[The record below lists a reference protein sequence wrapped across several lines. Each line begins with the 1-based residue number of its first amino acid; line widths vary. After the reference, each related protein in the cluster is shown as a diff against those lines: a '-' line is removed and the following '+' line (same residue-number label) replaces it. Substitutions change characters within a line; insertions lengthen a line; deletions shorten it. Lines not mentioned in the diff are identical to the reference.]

1 MTDTD
6 DAPRK
11 PGVARTLANA
21 AVAQAIKKTVT
32 WAGGAVVSWLG
43 WPVIIGVLIVALIM
57 IVIGAITVI
66 TALNKMSDDRA
77 QFSYQCESRLGYSV
91 GNTAA
96 LTYVPRI
103 ATSVSTEPTT
113 TWETT
118 PLQPSTTSMPTT
130 TTFSTPPTTSTTTSA
145 PPTTTPT
152 TNPYRDMT
160 IPSSADPKTRACASA
175 VKKGDVI
182 GAPIRDAGT
191 ELGRRAADLAH
202 AQIGVTA
209 TTTDGDTAG
218 PTHSSFS
225 AANLVRYSYYQA
237 SAGRITMPPDIADQ
251 INVGDRVAGDAISPG
266 DLVFYNFTAT
276 GGPTAVMIATTATLG
291 VDANALNQPISLA
304 VLPAGNV
311 IIKRPSL
318 TDRRGA
324 PQR

>member
-6 DAPRK
+6 GTPRN

-21 AVAQAIKKTVT
+21 ALAQGIKKAVT
-32 WAGGAVVSWLG
+32 WAGGAIVSWLG
-43 WPVIIGVLIVALIM
+43 WPVIIGAISVALIM

-66 TALNKMSDDRA
+66 SALNKLSDERA

-103 ATSVSTEPTT
+103 ATSVSAEPTT

-118 PLQPSTTSMPTT
+118 ALQPSTTTMPATTTPSTPPATSATT
-130 TTFSTPPTTSTTTSA
+130 TTA
-145 PPTTTPT
+145 ATTTPT
-152 TNPYRDMT
+152 TNPYRAMP
-160 IPSSADPKTRACASA
+160 IPNTADPETKACATA

-182 GAPIRDAGT
+182 GAPVRDTGT

-202 AQIGVTA
+202 TQIGVTA
-209 TTTDGDTAG
+209 TATDGDTAG

-225 AANLVRYSYYQA
+225 AANLVRYAYYQA
-237 SAGRITMPPDIADQ
+237 SAGRITMPRDIADQ
-251 INVGDRVAGDAISPG
+251 IDVGDRVDGDAISPG

-276 GGPTAVMIATTATLG
+276 GGPAAVMIATTPTLG
-291 VDANALNQPISLA
+291 VDASALNKPISLA

-311 IIKRPSL
+311 IIKRPTL
-318 TDRRGA
+318 TDTRGA
-324 PQR
+324 PTR

>member
-1 MTDTD
+1 MRITSGLLGRQHRRPDLRPPHRHLGVNRTHD
-6 DAPRK
+6 D
-11 PGVARTLANA
+11 
-21 AVAQAIKKTVT
+21 
-32 WAGGAVVSWLG
+32 LG
-43 WPVIIGVLIVALIM
+43 DHTP
-57 IVIGAITVI
+57 
-66 TALNKMSDDRA
+66 
-77 QFSYQCESRLGYSV
+77 
-91 GNTAA
+91 AA
-96 LTYVPRI
+96 LHHLD
-103 ATSVSTEPTT
+103 ADDHHLQH
-113 TWETT
+113 T
-118 PLQPSTTSMPTT
+118 PHHQHHHLGAAHHDADHQPLPGHDH
-130 TTFSTPPTTSTTTSA
+130 PQQRRPQ
-145 PPTTTPT
+145 
-152 TNPYRDMT
+152 NQGLRE
-160 IPSSADPKTRACASA
+160 RGE
-175 VKKGDVI
+175 KGDVI

>member
-1 MTDTD
+1 MTNPDDTE
-6 DAPRK
+6 RK
-11 PGVARTLANA
+11 AGVARTLADA
-21 AVAQAIKKTVT
+21 AVAQGIKKAVT

-43 WPVIIGVLIVALIM
+43 WPVIIGVVSVVIIM
-57 IVIGAITVI
+57 IVIGVITVI
-66 TALNKMSDDRA
+66 SALNKMSDDRA

-103 ATSVSTEPTT
+103 ATSVSMEPTT

-118 PLQPSTTSMPTT
+118 PLQPSTTSVSPTAT
-130 TTFSTPPTTSTTTSA
+130 PSTPPSRTTTPTPATTTS
-145 PPTTTPT
+145 T
-152 TNPYRDMT
+152 TNPYRAMP
-160 IPSSADPKTRACASA
+160 IPTSADPKTKACAAA

-182 GAPIRDAGT
+182 GAPVRGAGT

-202 AQIGVTA
+202 AQIGLTA
-209 TTTDGDTAG
+209 TATDGDTAG

-225 AANLVRYSYYQA
+225 AANLVRYAYYQA
-237 SAGRITMPPDIADQ
+237 SAGRITMPRDIADQ
-251 INVGDRVAGDAISPG
+251 ITVGDRVDGDAISPG

-276 GGPTAVMIATTATLG
+276 RGPTAVMIATTPTLG
-291 VDANALNQPISLA
+291 VDASAINQPISLA

-311 IIKRPSL
+311 IIKRPTL

-324 PQR
+324 PPR